1 MKRQCRII
9 DTFPDFLTY
18 WSSACSRSL
27 HEQIELWRTSYMKKY
42 PELLQKQVQSY
53 EDENTDWRKVARK
66 IFPTFPFRF
75 PLMQKA
81 RENTK
86 AICKSICMKAS
97 QRLEL
102 NFNITLVMYV
112 GIGCGAGWAT
122 TYRGQ
127 PSILLGLENIA
138 EQKWHTKS
146 KLQGLISH
154 EIGHLAHMNWRD
166 EWETFEKNEED
177 PLFQLYSEGFAQRCE
192 HVIVGKETWHMA
204 RNKEWLSWCQQNK
217 SFLAKEFLKRLKK
230 QASVNDFFGSWF
242 NIQGKSQTAYFLGH
256 SFIRELEKTRSL
268 KEIALLNIK
277 EIRKLA
283 IQFLKSTSKKSNK
296 KSTF

>member
-1 MKRQCRII
+1 MVQKCKII
-9 DTFPDFLTY
+9 DTFPDFLSY
-18 WSSACSRSL
+18 WSSARFRSL
-27 HEQIELWRTSYMKKY
+27 HEQIELWQASYMKKY
-42 PELLQKQVQSY
+42 PELLQKQMQCY
-53 EDENTDWRKVARK
+53 EDENVDWRKVAGK
-66 IFPTFPFRF
+66 LFPTFLSRF

-81 RENTK
+81 RGNTE
-86 AICKSICMKAS
+86 AIYKSICMKAS

-102 NFNITLVMYV
+102 DFNITLVMYV

-154 EIGHLAHMNWRD
+154 EMGHLTHMKLRN
-166 EWETFEKNEED
+166 EWEAFEKNEED

-192 HVIVGKETWHMA
+192 HVVLRKETWHMA
-204 RNKEWLSWCQQNK
+204 RNNEWLSWCQQN
-217 SFLAKEFLKRLKK
+217 SSLLVKEFMKRLKK
-230 QASVNDFFGSWF
+230 QAAVNDFFGSWF
-242 NIQGKSQTAYFLGH
+242 NIQGKSQTGYFLGYV
-256 SFIRELEKTRSL
+256 FICELEKTRSL

-283 IQFLKSTSKKSNK
+283 IQFLKSTSKRSNK
-296 KSTF
+296 ESAF